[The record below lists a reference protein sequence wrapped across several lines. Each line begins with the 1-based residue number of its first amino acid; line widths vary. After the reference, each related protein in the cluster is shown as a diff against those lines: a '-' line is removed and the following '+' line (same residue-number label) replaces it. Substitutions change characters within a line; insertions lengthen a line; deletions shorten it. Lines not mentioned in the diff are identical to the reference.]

1 LRTSATHLPERRIDA
16 VIGNVPFADIRLV
29 YGGQRLALHDFFLA
43 KSLDALTTGGILD
56 LVTSHYTLD
65 KQNTDLRE
73 YLAEQANFL
82 GAARLPSIASLYNAP
97 LPRSIAELGV
107 DHLLG
112 YVRDRC
118 CWRILISSFVGE
130 HASHVPPKALMRGPP

>member
-82 GAARLPSIASLYNAP
+82 GAARLP
-97 LPRSIAELGV
+97 RSIAELGV